1 MTDDKFAAMAEKI
14 VRKLHSGC
22 SPECE
27 TPEGEKVG
35 FDEAAW
41 VLEAL
46 RTVDKEAYERCLRD
60 AVAIQTAKWN
70 REARTAALEEAM
82 EIASEHNGC
91 VDTKCLSES
100 NCGATISNE
109 IYDRIRKLKG
119 DLK

>member
-46 RTVDKEAYERCLRD
+46 RAVDKEARDKERESVVQYGKEQR
-60 AVAIQTAKWN
+60 W
-70 REARTAALEEAM
+70 EARTAALEDAM